1 MRGQQDTFISQ
12 LCDGLTHCRDGSDE
26 MFGQCVQVRQG
37 GFYFLMYINI
47 HNIVKLRQGSGKER
61 QGKASMAKGERP

>member
-26 MFGQCVQVRQG
+26 MFSQCVQVRDRPG
-37 GFYFLMYINI
+37 ELFNLHIYTMYINI
-47 HNIVKLRQGSGKER
+47 HFTIF
-61 QGKASMAKGERP
+61 AF